1 MSALFDSHCHLD
13 FPQLANDLE
22 AELAAARVANV
33 TGWLIPGTEPAQWER
48 LGAFAGHSGVR
59 LAVGLHPWWV
69 GDVCSRGAR
78 ALEDALR
85 AIERKLGELGAVAVG
100 ECGLDARRAARDG
113 TDLSLQL
120 EAFEA
125 QLVLARERSLPIVL
139 HVVDAHG
146 AALTLLR
153 RVGPLPAGGVVHGF
167 TGSEGLGREYLALG
181 LYVGL
186 GCQLTSAAARRV
198 REAAARLPLERL
210 LLETDAPDQRPRGGA
225 PPCDGATFGRP
236 RDLAVVAAC
245 LAELRGVALPEV
257 AARTHENALAL
268 FGS

>member
-13 FPQLANDLE
+13 FPELARDLE
-22 AELAAARVANV
+22 EELRVARAASV
-33 TGWLIPGTEPAQWER
+33 TGWLIPGTEPAQWQR
-48 LGAFAGHSGVR
+48 LGALSAHPGVR

-69 GDVCSRGAR
+69 GEVSRRGAS
-78 ALEDALR
+78 ALAEALG
-85 AIERKLGELGAVAVG
+85 AIEGKLRELGAVALG

-113 TDLSLQL
+113 TDMSLQL

-146 AALTLLR
+146 AALALLR
-153 RVGPLPAGGVVHGF
+153 RVGRLPAGGVVHGF

-181 LYVGL
+181 LHVGL

-210 LLETDAPDQRPRGGA
+210 LLETDAPDQRPRGFA
-225 PPCDGATFGRP
+225 LPSDGATFGRP
-236 RDLAVVAAC
+236 RDLADVAAC
-245 LAELRGVALPEV
+245 LAELRGAPLSEV

>member
-13 FPQLANDLE
+13 FPELAADLE
-22 AELAAARVANV
+22 AELAAARAANV
-33 TGWLIPGTEPAQWER
+33 TGWLIPGTEPAQWTR
-48 LGAFAGHSGVR
+48 LGNFAAHSGVR

-69 GDVCSRGAR
+69 GEVSRREPR
-78 ALEDALR
+78 ALEDALGT
-85 AIERKLGELGAVAVG
+85 IEGKLVELDAVALG
-100 ECGLDARRAARDG
+100 ECGLDARRAARDA

-120 EAFEA
+120 EACEA

-146 AALTLLR
+146 AALALLR

-167 TGSEGLGREYLALG
+167 TGTEGLGREYLAQG
-181 LYVGL
+181 LYLGL

-198 REAAARLPLERL
+198 REAATRLPLERL
-210 LLETDAPDQRPRGGA
+210 LLETDAPDQRPRGNVL
-225 PPCDGATFGRP
+225 PSEGATFGRP

-245 LAELRGVALPEV
+245 LAELRGVALSEV